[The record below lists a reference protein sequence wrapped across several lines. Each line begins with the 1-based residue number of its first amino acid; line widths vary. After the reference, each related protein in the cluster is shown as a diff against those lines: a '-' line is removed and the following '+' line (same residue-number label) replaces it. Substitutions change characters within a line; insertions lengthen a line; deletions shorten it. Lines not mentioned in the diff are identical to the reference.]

1 MSRHPLLLVQIPQD
15 LYKTQQP
22 HEALTAPF
30 SGYWCSGRQV
40 IEDGQHALPFC
51 ISSLCLGGEQAFVKS
66 GDQILTSQQAQVP
79 MGMNAAVWVTAQ
91 SSIYS
96 WPDGG
101 PQNMCP
107 RIIPRTS
114 GCALIWK
121 RGSLQK

>member
-1 MSRHPLLLVQIPQD
+1 MSRHLLLLVQIPQD

-22 HEALTAPF
+22 YKTLTAPF
-30 SGYWCSGRQV
+30 SGYRCSGRQV

-51 ISSLCLGGEQAFVKS
+51 ISSLCLGGEQAFIKS
-66 GDQILTSQQAQVP
+66 GGQILTSQQAQVP
-79 MGMNAAVWVTAQ
+79 MGMNMAVWVTAQ

-96 WPDGG
+96 WPNSG
-101 PQNMCP
+101 PQNTRP
-107 RIIPRTS
+107 LIIPRTS